1 MFSETL
7 KQYGPLALASFLTC
21 GICLHTAA
29 ATNPLTVTLASST
42 VPPGGTAQLQFFI
55 SSPIAVSS
63 GSAIITLDP
72 AIFDNITA
80 ADVYS
85 ATGDQIG
92 VATIQGRQVDIEFTS
107 QSGGIGR
114 LPNLPVLSINVPV
127 LATAP
132 PGTIS
137 TPVIQPGIA
146 QWLDIQGQQYTP
158 TFSGAATV
166 GGALSVR
173 NIQPPG
179 TLLPAG
185 TVVQIAGTG
194 FTRDTTVQFDGVPF
208 TGVQFANPQE
218 LTLTLAAPT
227 DLTGRRLTLQNLFGP
242 PATFFCTL
250 HGAFTQRPA
259 SGPLA
264 NIQPILPT
272 QLYSGA
278 YAGNF
283 VFSTQGVALQNPSA
297 HSVNVSFEAVSIVNN
312 AQTATQTSIT
322 LSSGESY
329 FRSGAELGGA
339 ARLNTSLAILPD
351 SPIRMALVSP
361 YSGPSS
367 FTFPTGTP
375 SPTTQLAVVLNG
387 SVDSSASPLIWNWTP
402 GGAIPQP
409 IVLGVTNLVP
419 APFSVSTS
427 THSGGSWLSV
437 SPSQGNATCVRVFGA
452 TTCSDPSIATVS
464 VNPVKLTPGTYN
476 GTVTFLPQGLNPQP
490 TNLPVILNVL
500 AKPTL
505 FADGSSVQINVS
517 LGNSPFNNQPIHV
530 TSSADPVAFTI
541 SSSTLSGQNWLSV
554 TPSQGQTPADLSISI
569 SPSAF
574 NAPLND
580 TGTVTIDGPNNSL
593 AVQVSANILPA
604 GGGSLPA
611 SVPNMLEF
619 VAQTGQP
626 APVAQTF
633 AVPAS
638 FGTFT
643 VSPQT
648 ASGGNWLSVSVSN
661 DGAAQGIVGVDPT
674 RLQAGTYQGSVSVIA
689 SGTAESLKVP
699 VTLHVYDTLP
709 PLTITPTSVSLS
721 AVQGGAANN
730 VALQVSTGDIVLP
743 ISLSIS
749 TTDGANW
756 LNASIRQPGYGE
768 SGGTDG
774 LVPATFPGT
783 ISISANV
790 TSLAPGAYSGT
801 VTATAPSGTLAIP
814 VSLVVLANLPPPAPT
829 GTIPLV
835 TAVLNAA
842 SFAPGGLSPGEIITL
857 FGQNFG
863 PAIPAVVTVS
873 NGKVSTMNSNVQV
886 LFDGVPAPLLY
897 VSPTQINTVVPYEVN
912 GALTNVSV
920 LYNGTSIPAGGYSLV
935 SAAPAIFAVVNQD
948 GTVNSAANPAP
959 RGSTIQIYATG
970 EGVTQPAGV
979 TGGVTGGTIKTPVD
993 PVTLTLGGVSTAV
1006 TYAASA
1012 PGQINGLFQVN
1023 AVVPQSLTSNSTL
1036 PIVLTIGSAQSPAGA
1051 TVAVK

>member
-1 MFSETL
+1 MSQKDL
-7 KQYGPLALASFLTC
+7 KLCSISALVC
-21 GICLHTAA
+21 GICLHTAAA
-29 ATNPLTVTLASST
+29 ATNPLTVTLANST
-42 VPPGGTAQLQFFI
+42 VPSGGTAQLQFFI
-55 SSPIAVSS
+55 SSPIAVTS
-63 GSAIITLDP
+63 GSVTIALDP

-92 VATIQGRQVDIEFTS
+92 AATIQGRQVDIEFTS

-137 TPVIQPGIA
+137 TPTIQPGTA
-146 QWLDIQGQQYTP
+146 HWLDIQGQQYAP
-158 TFSGAATV
+158 TFSGAVTV

-173 NIQPPG
+173 NIQPLG
-179 TLLPAG
+179 TLLPTG

-194 FTRDTTVQFDGVPF
+194 FTRDTTVQLDGVPF
-208 TGVQFANPQE
+208 TGLQFVNPQE
-218 LTLTLAAPT
+218 LTLTLAAPA
-227 DLTGRRLTLQNLFGP
+227 DLTARRLTLQNLFGP
-242 PATFFCTL
+242 SAIFFCTL

-264 NIQPILPT
+264 NIHPIFPT
-272 QLYSGA
+272 QLYNGA

-297 HSVNVSFEAVSIVNN
+297 HSVNVSFEAVSIADN

-329 FRSGAELGGA
+329 FRSGTELGGA

-367 FTFPTGTP
+367 FTLPTGTQA
-375 SPTTQLAVVLNG
+375 PTTQLALVVNG
-387 SVDSSASPLIWNWTP
+387 SADSSASPLIWNWTP
-402 GGAIPQP
+402 GGALPQP

-419 APFSVSTS
+419 VPFSVSTS
-427 THSGGSWLSV
+427 TQSGGSWLSV
-437 SPSQGNATCVRVFGA
+437 SPSQGNATCVRLFGA

-464 VNPVKLTPGTYN
+464 VNPVNLTPGTYT
-476 GTVTFLPQGLNPQP
+476 GTVTFVPQGLNPQP
-490 TNLPVILNVL
+490 ASIPVILNVL

-505 FADGSSVQINVS
+505 FADGLSGQINVN
-517 LGNSPFNNQPIHV
+517 LGNNIQTLHL
-530 TSSADPVAFTI
+530 TGSADPVAFTI
-541 SSSTLSGQNWLSV
+541 NSSTLSGQNWLSV

-569 SPSAF
+569 SPSASI
-574 NAPLND
+574 APLND
-580 TGTVTIDGPNNSL
+580 TGTVTINGPNNSL
-593 AVQVSANILPA
+593 AVKVSANIFPS
-604 GGGSLPA
+604 GGGLPPTA
-611 SVPNMLEF
+611 VPPMLEF
-619 VAQTGQP
+619 VSQTGQP
-626 APVAQTF
+626 APAAQTF

-661 DGAAQGIVGVDPT
+661 DGAAQGVVTVDPAT
-674 RLQAGTYQGSVSVIA
+674 LRSGTYQGSVAVSA
-689 SGTAESLKVP
+689 SAAAESLTVP
-699 VTLHVYDTLP
+699 VTLHVYDSLP
-709 PLTITPTSVSLS
+709 ALTVTPASASLL
-721 AVQGGAANN
+721 AVQGNAANS

-743 ISLSIS
+743 ITLSVS

-756 LNASIRQPGYGE
+756 LNASIRQPDYGQ
-768 SGGTDG
+768 SGGSDG

-783 ISISANV
+783 ISITANV
-790 TSLAPGAYSGT
+790 ASLAPGAYSGT
-801 VTATAPSGTLAIP
+801 VTATASSGTLAIP
-814 VSLVVLANLPPPAPT
+814 VSLIVLANLPPPAPT
-829 GTIPLV
+829 GTLPLV

-842 SFAPGGLSPGEIITL
+842 SFAAGSLSPGEIVTL

-863 PAIPAVVTVS
+863 PAIPAGVTVS
-873 NGKVSTMNSNVQV
+873 NGKVSTMNSTVQV

-920 LYNGTSIPAGGYSLV
+920 LYNGTSISSGGYSLV
-935 SAAPAIFAVVNQD
+935 SAAPAIFAIVNQD
-948 GTVNSAANPAP
+948 GSINTVSNPAP
-959 RGSTIQIYATG
+959 RGSILQIYATG

-979 TGGVTGGTIKTPVD
+979 TGGVTGGTIKTPVQ
-993 PVTLTLGGVSTAV
+993 PVALTLGGVSAAV

-1023 AVVPQSLTSNSTL
+1023 AVVPQSLTPNSAL
-1036 PIVLTIGSAQSPAGA
+1036 PIVLTVGSTQSPANA